1 MVGSSISNLQNM
13 PDIKN
18 DPELQKLQ
26 IEMNK
31 SLIKLL
37 DLCVNGD
44 TVDLLQMCK
53 SELIQKISEACND
66 KQNFNLS
73 VCSDIRLKEFS
84 NTIDERI
91 ESASAHLDNVIN
103 NVDVAQSKQIE
114 YCSVLKTNLGSCK
127 NSMLEMKNH
136 CMEEGLRNLPSCN
149 DPRIEEIINRVPLQS
164 NDIIE
169 NANNQMMDFLATCTL
184 VKTKSCVDS
193 AKKSIELC
201 NIDASVQ
208 ACNDPRLDEIA
219 NYDLQTIQDPEIT
232 TSPHPSEQIPIDTN
246 LQAMYAR
253 TVRDCIEETT
263 VFSDYVL
270 TLVNLDSIS
279 DELNMSVN
287 SMAQDRNVSCGDIKE
302 IESNYCY
309 LFNPSCTETGRFEAY
324 WEIMPKLNSSFEQI
338 CTNTGQFCGFNY
350 KEN

>member
-1 MVGSSISNLQNM
+1 MVGSSISNSQNIHEKYDAEM
-13 PDIKN
+13 QIID
-18 DPELQKLQ
+18 QKLNQ
-26 IEMNK
+26 NFLEQLDICTNSDSIE
-31 SLIKLL
+31 
-37 DLCVNGD
+37 
-44 TVDLLQMCK
+44 LLQSCK
-53 SELIQKISEACND
+53 SEAIPQIIERCND
-66 KQNFNLS
+66 KQFSTLPI
-73 VCSDIRLKEFS
+73 CSDVRFKEFS
-84 NTIDERI
+84 NTVDERI
-91 ESASAHLDNVIN
+91 ESARNHMDALLNEI
-103 NVDVAQSKQIE
+103 DVAQSKQIE
-114 YCSVLKTNLGSCK
+114 HCYVLQTNLDSCK
-127 NSMLEMKNH
+127 NSMLEMKNR
-136 CMEEGLRNLPSCN
+136 CIDEDLPSCN

-164 NDIIE
+164 NDVIE
-169 NANNQMMDFLATCTL
+169 NSNNQVMDFLASCMLT
-184 VKTKSCVDS
+184 KTKSCVDN
-193 AKKSIELC
+193 ANKIIELC
-201 NIDASVQ
+201 NIDASVP

-219 NYDLQTIQDPEIT
+219 NYDVQSIQDPEIT
-232 TSPHPSEQIPIDTN
+232 NSQTKYEQSQIDTN
-246 LQAMYAR
+246 LQAIYAR